1 MSEPNLNQL
10 FGTNERRMSLIHH
23 ALSAAMIACLMVVV
37 VRFAQALA
45 PDWQGEYLLPLTFF
59 MAVEAMLSQRLMREH
74 DFLSREWILYRAA
87 EWVVILVGVKLLLY
101 ALRGFGQLFR
111 DLPGWKTDF
120 INSFFTG
127 EYLFVVGTLIVTAGI
142 ASIFGELLARLEGDE
157 KLLRLERESGIVG
170 ERPAARRSLANLIL
184 VLGAVMI
191 FLSGI
196 LRLDWEALWG
206 EAPPRWSGAAF
217 TVVVY
222 FTLGMVLLSLTQ
234 FSILRVHWSL
244 DRIPF
249 EPKLGQRWV
258 IYSLIFLVAAALV
271 AALLPTRYSIGLL
284 DIVGY
289 GVAVVSF
296 VLTLLLI
303 VILTPIFF
311 VMSLFAR
318 LLSAEFSYDP
328 PPPEVLRPPEI
339 PAMGS
344 GSWLEM
350 LRSILFWVVFFGV
363 IGYSL
368 YYYLS
373 GNRELI
379 QRLRKVPF
387 LAALGS
393 LFIWLGRMG
402 RDLQQGAASGVR
414 AGLERL
420 RRRGRA
426 VKPWGFLSLRN
437 LSPREKVMFYYLA
450 MVRRGGEAGYP
461 RQPGQTPVEYS
472 QELRNQLP
480 EIESELGMITGEFNE
495 ARYSRR
501 EIQGEEAGQVQQ
513 IWQRIRK
520 ALRRTGD

>member
-1 MSEPNLNQL
+1 MSEPNLNQI
-10 FGTNERRMSLIHH
+10 FGMNERQMSLIHH
-23 ALSAAMIACLMVVV
+23 ALGAMMIACLMVVV

-45 PDWQGEYLLPLTFF
+45 PGWQGGYLLPLTFF

-74 DFLSREWILYRAA
+74 DFLSREWMLYRAA

-101 ALRGFGQLFR
+101 ALRGFDQLFR
-111 DLPGWKTDF
+111 ELPAWKTDF
-120 INSFFTG
+120 VGSFFTG
-127 EYLFVVGTLIVTAGI
+127 EYLFVVGILIVTAGI
-142 ASIFGELLARLEGDE
+142 ASVFGELLARLEGDE

-184 VLGAVMI
+184 ILGAVMI

-206 EAPPRWSGAAF
+206 EAPPRWSGAAL
-217 TVVVY
+217 TVVIY

-249 EPKLGQRWV
+249 EPKLGRRWLV
-258 IYSLIFLVAAALV
+258 YSLIFLAVAAVV

-284 DIVGY
+284 ELAGFAVG
-289 GVAVVSF
+289 VVSF
-296 VLTLLLI
+296 VLTALLI
-303 VILTPIFF
+303 VFLTPIFF
-311 VMSLFAR
+311 IMSLFAR
-318 LLSAEFSYDP
+318 LLSSEFAYDP
-328 PPPEVLRPPEI
+328 PPPESLRPPEI
-339 PAMGS
+339 PDLGG
-344 GSWLEM
+344 GSWLEL
-350 LRSILFWVVFFGV
+350 LRSILFWIVFFGV

-368 YYYLS
+368 YYYLT

-379 QRLRKVPF
+379 SRLRRIPF
-387 LAALGS
+387 LAALGN
-393 LFIWLGRMG
+393 LFTWLGRMG
-402 RDLQQGAASGVR
+402 RDLQRGAASGVR

-420 RRRGRA
+420 RRRGKEAR
-426 VKPWGFLSLRN
+426 PWGFLSLRD

-461 RQPGQTPVEYS
+461 RQPGQTPAEYS
-472 QELRNQLP
+472 HELRSHLP
-480 EIESELGMITGEFNE
+480 EVESELGMITGEFNE

-501 EIQGEEAGQVQQ
+501 EIQGEEAGHVQQ

-520 ALRRTGD
+520 ALRRSGD